1 VLTAPG
7 ARSLTVTRTAI
18 DGVLLLQPQVLRDER
33 GFLMESYNQAGFDT
47 AIGQTVRFV
56 QDNHSR
62 SSRGVLRGL
71 HYQLAP
77 HAQAKLVRVT
87 RGAIFSVAVDL
98 RRRSPSFGR
107 WIGAE
112 LSDRNGRQLWLPAGM
127 AHGFMVTSR
136 IADCLYKTT
145 AFYAP
150 QCERRLRWND
160 PTLAIDWP
168 KLDDPTLLSMKDAQ
182 APWFDEMREFF

>member
-1 VLTAPG
+1 MPTV
-7 ARSLTVTRTAI
+7 TVTRTAI

-33 GFLMESYNQAGFDT
+33 GFLTESYNQAGFDA
-47 AIGQTVRFV
+47 AIGQSVRFV

-87 RGAIFSVAVDL
+87 RGAVFSVAVDL

-107 WIGAE
+107 WVGAE
-112 LSDRNGRQLWLPAGM
+112 LSDRNCRQLWLPAGM
-127 AHGFMVTSR
+127 AHGFMAISSM
-136 IADCLYKTT
+136 ADCLYKTT

-150 QCERRLRWND
+150 QCERSLRWND

-168 KLDDPTLLSMKDAQ
+168 RLDGPPLLSTKDAR
-182 APWFDEMREFF
+182 APWFDELREFF

>member
-7 ARSLTVTRTAI
+7 APSLTVTRTAI

-62 SSRGVLRGL
+62 SSRGVLRVVG
-71 HYQLAP
+71 
-77 HAQAKLVRVT
+77 
-87 RGAIFSVAVDL
+87 DL

-168 KLDDPTLLSMKDAQ
+168 KLDDPPLLSTKDAQ
-182 APWFDEMREFF
+182 APWFDAMREFF